1 MIIHVTV
8 TSETSPVECKRTRA
22 GGDRGSTQHV
32 MGVVLLEYEWTD
44 EKLEDTTHAV
54 RLIQQMFEQGGACC

>member
-1 MIIHVTV
+1 MITHVTV

-22 GGDRGSTQHV
+22 GGDGGSTQHV
-32 MGVVLLEYEWTD
+32 MGVVLL
-44 EKLEDTTHAV
+44 DTTHAV